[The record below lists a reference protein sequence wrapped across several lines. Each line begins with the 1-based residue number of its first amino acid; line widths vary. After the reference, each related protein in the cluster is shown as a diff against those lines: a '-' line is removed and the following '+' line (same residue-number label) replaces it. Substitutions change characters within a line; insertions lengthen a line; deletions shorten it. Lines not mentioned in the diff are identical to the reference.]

1 MVFKGRWVC
10 GRMDWKGAREQI
22 NNAVMVVL
30 NGHMTVTHKPSAT
43 NTSLDYVIG
52 LYGVSF
58 LLSVKVDHALYRFEM
73 LNSGRLLGSFLV
85 QIQSF
90 QPSAILAPVR
100 QVAKRISLWEP
111 WQIVLMDAFDEVGYG
126 LNPTFQKVERG
137 RFKVL
142 LSYEAGRVYFETHYG
157 GTGSNFY
164 QFLEYRTE
172 AVIEGSKHVLTE
184 RATFNKDLV
193 DSITVSALGYL
204 IDSSE
209 TNDGGSVADA
219 QGSPSANAVDTRHV
233 PPQTSRSWKDRYML
247 ELDKRMCV
255 TGGGDGGPNE
265 LRRVI
270 DMFGVR
276 FTFEMT
282 DPGKEDFQIKCL
294 WDAGDE
300 ISDTVHSKGVST
312 SDLIGTIVTKIRDRV
327 SKKSG
332 WSDWQKSLANELCD
346 KGVVPGRTGQTA
358 DETCLRLMLS
368 KGGSNFEVEIHFG
381 GPFNPSF
388 KFVSCSRHSV
398 LIQRTWNKDVHP
410 PSINKIAGVI
420 FDDLESALAIEK
432 GRMLP
437 IYSGPGAGG
446 GAAVSPGANAAIT
459 KLRLYEA
466 VVDLLIRYRGGRMPE
481 ESVNTVSELLE
492 TLDSV

>member
-1 MVFKGRWVC
+1 
-10 GRMDWKGAREQI
+10 MDWKGAREQI
-22 NNAVMVVL
+22 HNAVMVVL
-30 NGHMTVTHKPSAT
+30 NGHMKVTHKPSASH
-43 NTSLDYVIG
+43 TSLDYDIG
-52 LYGVSF
+52 LYGGSF
-58 LLSVKVDHALYRFEM
+58 LLSVKVDHGLYRFEM
-73 LNSGRLLGSFLV
+73 LTAGRLVGNLLV
-85 QIQSF
+85 RIQSF
-90 QPSAILAPVR
+90 KPSDILAPVR
-100 QVAKRISLWEP
+100 KVARQISLWES
-111 WQIVLMDAFDEVGYG
+111 WQMDLMDAFDEVGYV
-126 LNPTFQKVERG
+126 NRTFERVERG

-142 LSYEAGRVYFETHYG
+142 LSYDAGRVYFEMHYG
-157 GTGSNFY
+157 SNGSKFY
-164 QFLEYRTE
+164 QFLEYITE
-172 AVIEGSKHVLTE
+172 AVIEGSRHVFTE
-184 RATFNKDLV
+184 GATVNRDLL
-193 DSITVSALGYL
+193 DSITVSAFGYL
-204 IDSSE
+204 LDSSE
-209 TNDGGSVADA
+209 KNGGSVADA
-219 QGSPSANAVDTRHV
+219 QGSPSANSVDTRHV
-233 PPQTSRSWKDRYML
+233 PPQTSRPWKDRYML

-270 DMFGVR
+270 DMFGVQ

-312 SDLIGTIVTKIRDRV
+312 SDLISTIVTKIRNRV

-332 WSDWQKSLANELCD
+332 WSDWQKSLVNELCD

-381 GPFNPSF
+381 GPFNPSC

-410 PSINKIAGVI
+410 PSINKIAGII
-420 FDDLESALAIEK
+420 FDDLEKAPAIEK
-432 GRMLP
+432 DDMSP
-437 IYSGPGAGG
+437 IHTGPGSEIVSGAGG
-446 GAAVSPGANAAIT
+446 GAVVSPGANAAIT

-466 VVDLLIRYRGGRMPE
+466 VVDLLIRYRGGRISE
-481 ESVNTVSELLE
+481 ESVNTVSELLQ
-492 TLDSV
+492 TLDTVSH